1 MMRKKIVA
9 LSGLLCIVPLLNS
22 MQKESGATARQRGV
36 DLIRAIV
43 TPGQLDEVEK
53 LLRFGSN
60 EIDVNVQDNKQ
71 GATPLMWLIS
81 SYRTI
86 TGTARAQKLMREL
99 VAKGANINAVDKD
112 GNTPLMIAVIIGVI
126 PAAEFLILH
135 GAAVQL
141 KTKKGQTA
149 LEIATHEIT
158 MATNAIN
165 NPRAN
170 EKVKKEN
177 KQLAQ
182 KYSDIVRLLTDK
194 QIALIGAIYASN
206 EQLVKELL
214 KGDIA
219 SKENLL
225 ERARDRV
232 RETLAMRELNR
243 KARAILKLVEE
254 KIGYQQPVERPDV
267 GREQEERVNRGRSL
281 LSAIIKKRISLI
293 KELLALDPKM
303 IDFEQRD
310 QAGMTPLML
319 FLKTIPDSRENQK
332 LLRLLIENSDVNAIN
347 EVGHTPLMLAVTA
360 GHVDAVDMLLQ
371 AGADP
376 KAGAIDVLVW
386 AQGELKAGRN
396 KEKMEAI
403 IELLKKKMQQS
414 SVQLSMNNLNKQ
426 IESLKTAIM
435 AIS

>member
-1 MMRKKIVA
+1 MRKKIA
-9 LSGLLCIVPLLNS
+9 MLSGFLCIVSLLNS
-22 MQKESGATARQRGV
+22 MQKESAAIARQRGV

-86 TGTARAQKLMREL
+86 TGTGRAQKIMREL

-135 GAAVQL
+135 GADVQL
-141 KTKKGQTA
+141 KNKKGQTA
-149 LEIATHEIT
+149 LEIARNEIT

-170 EKVKKEN
+170 EKIKKEN
-177 KQLAQ
+177 KQLVQ
-182 KYSDIVRLLTDK
+182 RYSDIARLLTDK

-219 SKENLL
+219 SKENIL

-254 KIGYQQPVERPDV
+254 KIGYQQPVQHPEV

-332 LLRLLIENSDVNAIN
+332 LLQVLIENSDVNATN
-347 EVGHTPLMLAVTA
+347 EIGHTPLIVAVTE
-360 GHVDAVDMLLQ
+360 GHVDATDMLLQ
-371 AGADP
+371 AGASQ
-376 KAGAIDVLVW
+376 KTGVIDVLSW
-386 AQGELKAGRN
+386 AQGQLQAGRN

-403 IELLKKKMQQS
+403 IKLLKKKMQES
-414 SVQLSMNNLNKQ
+414 KLQLSMNILCEQ
-426 IESLKTAIM
+426 IESLKKTVM